1 MPKKSSKKAARRAPA
16 ASNGSAR
23 KIAAREV
30 TARNVAGR
38 SVAGRK
44 GTARKV
50 AAAKAT
56 ASRAAPARST
66 KKKAAAR
73 RAAAPTRKS
82 NKVQPIPEMYG
93 PVTAQLVVSP
103 CAEALD
109 FYGRAFGAKTLMT
122 MPGPDGLLVHAEM
135 NVGGSII
142 MLADEVNMPGS
153 AVRRSPKNVG
163 AITGGVM
170 LYVKDV
176 DAAFQRAVD
185 AGAKAAMP
193 PQDQFWGD
201 RFGQV
206 EDPYGH
212 VWSMATH
219 VRDVTPEEMQAA
231 LSQMTP
237 GESAANA

>member
-1 MPKKSSKKAARRAPA
+1 MPKKTSKKAARRTQA
-16 ASNGSAR
+16 ASKA
-23 KIAAREV
+23 
-30 TARNVAGR
+30 TA
-38 SVAGRK
+38 S
-44 GTARKV
+44 
-50 AAAKAT
+50 KAT
-56 ASRAAPARST
+56 ASRAAPARRG
-66 KKKAAAR
+66 KKKAAVR
-73 RAAAPTRKS
+73 RGSAPARKS
-82 NKVQPIPEMYG
+82 KKVQAIPEMYG

-109 FYGRAFGAKTLMT
+109 FYGRAFGAKTMMT
-122 MPGPDGLLVHAEM
+122 MPGQDGLLVHAEM
-135 NVGGSII
+135 KIGGSII
-142 MLADEVNMPGS
+142 MLQDEVNMPGS
-153 AVRRSPKNVG
+153 AVRKSPKNAG

-176 DAAFQRAVD
+176 DAAFQRALD

-201 RFGQV
+201 RYGQV

-219 VRDVTPEEMQAA
+219 IRDVTPKEMKAA

-237 GESAANA
+237 GES

>member
-1 MPKKSSKKAARRAPA
+1 MPKKTSKKAARRSPA
-16 ASNGSAR
+16 ASKS
-23 KIAAREV
+23 
-30 TARNVAGR
+30 
-38 SVAGRK
+38 SGRK
-44 GTARKV
+44 MTGGNG
-50 AAAKAT
+50 AASRAT

-66 KKKAAAR
+66 KKKKAAAR
-73 RAAAPTRKS
+73 RGSAPARKS
-82 NKVQPIPEMYG
+82 RKVQPIPEMYG

-103 CAEALD
+103 CEEALD

-122 MPGPDGLLVHAEM
+122 MPGPDGLLMHAEM
-135 NVGGSII
+135 NIGGSII

-153 AVRRSPKNVG
+153 AVRKSPKNAG

-176 DAAFQRAVD
+176 DAAFQRALD
-185 AGAKAAMP
+185 AGARAAMP
-193 PQDQFWGD
+193 PKDQFWGD

-231 LSQMTP
+231 MSQMP
-237 GESAANA
+237 PSESAANA